1 MPIPI
6 SRSDSS
12 DKEVDKTKT
21 LKYLFEQIQK
31 LKNLPPD
38 EYTRKINSL
47 VDFQLDNTDVMLNR
61 KHADRI
67 NRFLMNLEYTRKSNI
82 NYQKILSSKLSYLP
96 PIIIK
101 KLNDDDNKKTKRFFL
116 SVEKTKGSENILI
129 PRNNTKNIIE
139 NMKI

>member
-6 SRSDSS
+6 STSDPSN
-12 DKEVDKTKT
+12 KEVDKTKT

-31 LKNLPPD
+31 IKNLPPD
-38 EYTRKINSL
+38 EYWRKINSL

-82 NYQKILSSKLSYLP
+82 NYQKILRSKLSYLP
-96 PIIIK
+96 PIITKSWKKEKIIK
-101 KLNDDDNKKTKRFFL
+101 
-116 SVEKTKGSENILI
+116 VI
-129 PRNNTKNIIE
+129 
-139 NMKI
+139 